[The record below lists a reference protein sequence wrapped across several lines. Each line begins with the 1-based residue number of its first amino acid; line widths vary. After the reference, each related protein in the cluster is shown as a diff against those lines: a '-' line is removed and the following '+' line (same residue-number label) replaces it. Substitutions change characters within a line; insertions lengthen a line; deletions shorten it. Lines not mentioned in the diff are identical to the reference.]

1 MKDIK
6 INKQNAGLRIKQI
19 RQNKGYTLEE
29 FGKLLGNYQAN
40 KATVL
45 GWENGRSLPNKE
57 RIKAIAKFAD
67 ITVNELLY
75 GSVEYK
81 CICKTWRPTSEY
93 IDYIMKN

>member
-29 FGKLLGNYQAN
+29 YGELFGASKSNVYR
-40 KATVL
+40 
-45 GWENGRSLPNKE
+45 WEQGKVLPNKE

-67 ITVNELLY
+67 MT
-75 GSVEYK
+75 
-81 CICKTWRPTSEY
+81 
-93 IDYIMKN
+93 